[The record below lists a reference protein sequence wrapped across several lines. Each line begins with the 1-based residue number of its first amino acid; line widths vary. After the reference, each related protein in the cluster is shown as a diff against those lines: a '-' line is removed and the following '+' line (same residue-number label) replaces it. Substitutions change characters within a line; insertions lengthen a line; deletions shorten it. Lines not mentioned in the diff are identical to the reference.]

1 MVYCLYKGHMHW
13 KCIEGECR
21 FLHMHANN
29 LLVSFVKLSNL
40 IGFVFLKSILF
51 QLLLTIL
58 SCPYFP
64 IRLLILLICRTS
76 SYIKGIKLLSVIYVA
91 NTSLSLLLF
100 LCNFFFH
107 RKLLFFVGVFN
118 LFYHSIWVC
127 IILLKMPFPLQECK
141 SSSCTFVV
149 LFYTF

>member
-1 MVYCLYKGHMHW
+1 
-13 KCIEGECR
+13 
-21 FLHMHANN
+21 MHANN

-40 IGFVFLKSILF
+40 IGFVCLKSILL

-58 SCPYFP
+58 SCLYFP
-64 IRLLILLICRTS
+64 IRLLILLICRSS

-91 NTSLSLLLF
+91 NTSFSLLLF
-100 LCNFFFH
+100 LCNSSFFH
-107 RKLLFFVGVFN
+107 RRLLVFVGVFN

-141 SSSCTFVV
+141 SSPGTFVV